1 MFIIPDFPLG
11 EVPLDLNRNVS
22 SMIPEWMQKIE
33 VGPCACCTASIG
45 KKKGFVQKAI
55 SDIFTF
61 FEECLV
67 NDSIARR
74 KGLLQSL
81 DPRVKLVSM
90 VVLIF
95 AVAMTHDIRL
105 LAIVYG
111 LTLVFAYLSKVE
123 IVFFLKRVW
132 VFIPIFAGIIMIP
145 ILFNVFTPGD
155 ALVTIANLGPNA
167 HLGPFALPPVIT
179 ITVQGTMLALTFVLR
194 VATCVSSAV
203 LLFLTTPR
211 DLLFKSLR
219 SLKVPKVYVLT
230 MDMCYRYIFLFA
242 DTVRAFYTAKKSRS
256 IKSLPMIEEQKWVG
270 NRVGY
275 TLIKALN
282 MSEKVHGAMISRGF
296 NGDIKILQRYSIHHR
311 DYVACVSV
319 FALSIF
325 LILVSQNLVKI

>member
-1 MFIIPDFPLG
+1 
-11 EVPLDLNRNVS
+11 
-22 SMIPEWMQKIE
+22 MIPEWMQKIE
-33 VGPCACCTASIG
+33 IAPCACCTFSTG

-67 NDSIARR
+67 NDSIAQR

-105 LAIVYG
+105 LAIVYV
-111 LTLVFAYLSKVE
+111 LTLICAYLSKVE
-123 IVFFLKRVW
+123 IGFFLKRVW

-155 ALVTIANLGPNA
+155 ALVTLATLGPNA

-179 ITVQGTMLALTFVLR
+179 ITRQGVMMAALFVLR
-194 VATCVSSAV
+194 VATCVSTAV

-211 DLLFKSLR
+211 DQLFKSLR

-230 MDMCYRYIFLFA
+230 MDMCYRYIFLFT
-242 DTVRAFYTAKKSRS
+242 DMVRGFYTAKKSRS
-256 IKSLPMIEEQKWVG
+256 LKTLPLVEEQKWVG
-270 NRVGY
+270 SRVGY

-282 MSEKVHGAMISRGF
+282 MSEKVHGAMVSRGF
-296 NGDIKILQRYSIHHR
+296 NGDIKIMHRYVLHRR

-319 FALSIF
+319 IALSLF
-325 LILVSQNLVKI
+325 LMLASQNLIRV

>member
-1 MFIIPDFPLG
+1 MIPD
-11 EVPLDLNRNVS
+11 
-22 SMIPEWMQKIE
+22 WMQKIE
-33 VGPCACCTASIG
+33 IGPCSCCTVSIG

-55 SDIFTF
+55 SDLFTF
-61 FEECLV
+61 LEECMV
-67 NDSIARR
+67 NDAIAQR

-81 DPRVKLVSM
+81 DPRVKVVSM
-90 VVLIF
+90 ILLIF

-105 LAIVYG
+105 LAIVYV
-111 LTLVFAYLSKVE
+111 LTLICAYLSKVE
-123 IVFFLKRVW
+123 IGFFLKRVW
-132 VFIPIFAGIIMIP
+132 VFIPIFSGIIMIP

-155 ALVTIANLGPNA
+155 ALVTVATLGPNA
-167 HLGPFALPPVIT
+167 HLGPFALPSVIT
-179 ITVQGTMLALTFVLR
+179 ITVQGTMVALTFVLR

-211 DLLFKSLR
+211 DLIFKSLR

-242 DTVRAFYTAKKSRS
+242 DTVRGFYTAKKSRS
-256 IKSLPMIEEQKWVG
+256 IKSLPLIEEQKWVG
-270 NRVGY
+270 NRIGY
-275 TLIKALN
+275 TLVKALS
-282 MSEKVHGAMISRGF
+282 MSEKVHQAMISRGF
-296 NGDIKILQRYSIHHR
+296 TGDIKILHRYSIHQR